1 MPIVIEQPDVYP
13 IRSAFNEGKMRSDRG
28 GSNSSSKHALHSGCA
43 LALLCAS
50 MVHAEGDAGDTS
62 YHYNLYGTPGL
73 IDMPTAR
80 SADDAELAAT
90 LSSFAGSTR
99 TTLSFQITPR
109 LSGSFRYAN
118 IENAPEVGGIGLF
131 DRSFDLRYRV
141 VDEGV
146 VVPAIAVG
154 LRDFIG
160 TGVYSSEYIVAT
172 KQLTP
177 TIDATAGLGWGRL
190 GSFDGFTNPLG
201 LIDDSFETRP
211 DGFTGTGGQIESAR
225 WFRGDAAF
233 FGGLQWQ
240 ATDDLSLMAEYSSDA
255 YLPERIPQRDLFE
268 RASPFNFGLSYA
280 VSENATLQAHYLY
293 GSEFAAGLTFAL
305 NPKTPLANG
314 GTGQRPTPVVPRAA
328 TNPRSLNW
336 TQQED
341 GTEILRDNLQRL
353 LAFEGMTLE
362 AMTIEPTAVTV
373 LIRNETY
380 GAGAEAVGRTAR
392 ILTKLMPASVEEFT
406 IVPVVGGIR
415 ASAVQLRRTDIE
427 QLEFDPDNARKSLAR
442 AQIEDAAD
450 IGQGTAAAEGLYPRF
465 LWRLGP
471 YVATSYFDPDSP
483 IRADIGLELAA
494 SYDVA
499 PGLQVAG
506 RLRKP
511 LGGNVGEGRGSDS
524 VIQRVRT
531 EGASY
536 AAAGDP
542 AMTELTARYQ
552 FNLAPDYYGRI
563 TGGYLESMYGGLS
576 TEILWKPVQSRLGLG
591 AELNY
596 AKQRDFDQLFGFQAY
611 DVVTG
616 HVSAYYA
623 FENNLHGQIDVGRYL
638 AGDYGATVSLD
649 REFDNG
655 WRVGAFATFTDVSF
669 DDFGEGSFDKGL
681 RFSFPL
687 EYFLGTPSRRVDQL
701 TLRPITRD
709 GGARLQVADRLYETV
724 RAYHE
729 NDLSGSWGRFWR

>member
-1 MPIVIEQPDVYP
+1 M
-13 IRSAFNEGKMRSDRG
+13 
-28 GSNSSSKHALHSGCA
+28 
-43 LALLCAS
+43 
-50 MVHAEGDAGDTS
+50 
-62 YHYNLYGTPGL
+62 
-73 IDMPTAR
+73 
-80 SADDAELAAT
+80 
-90 LSSFAGSTR
+90 
-99 TTLSFQITPR
+99 
-109 LSGSFRYAN
+109 
-118 IENAPEVGGIGLF
+118 
-131 DRSFDLRYRV
+131 
-141 VDEGV
+141 
-146 VVPAIAVG
+146 
-154 LRDFIG
+154 
-160 TGVYSSEYIVAT
+160 
-172 KQLTP
+172 
-177 TIDATAGLGWGRL
+177 
-190 GSFDGFTNPLG
+190 
-201 LIDDSFETRP
+201 
-211 DGFTGTGGQIESAR
+211 
-225 WFRGDAAF
+225 
-233 FGGLQWQ
+233 
-240 ATDDLSLMAEYSSDA
+240 
-255 YLPERIPQRDLFE
+255 
-268 RASPFNFGLSYA
+268 
-280 VSENATLQAHYLY
+280 
-293 GSEFAAGLTFAL
+293 
-305 NPKTPLANG
+305 
-314 GTGQRPTPVVPRAA
+314 
-328 TNPRSLNW
+328 
-336 TQQED
+336 
-341 GTEILRDNLQRL
+341 
-353 LAFEGMTLE
+353 
-362 AMTIEPTAVTV
+362 
-373 LIRNETY
+373 
-380 GAGAEAVGRTAR
+380 
-392 ILTKLMPASVEEFT
+392 
-406 IVPVVGGIR
+406 
-415 ASAVQLRRTDIE
+415 
-427 QLEFDPDNARKSLAR
+427 
-442 AQIEDAAD
+442 
-450 IGQGTAAAEGLYPRF
+450 
-465 LWRLGP
+465 
-471 YVATSYFDPDSP
+471 ATSYFDPDSP

-499 PGLQVAG
+499 PGLRVAG

-576 TEILWKPVQSRLGLG
+576 TEILWKPVQSRVGLG